1 MSTLS
6 RSSVS
11 LVIAGVIFLGATASV
26 SAGTVSYTKN
36 AQQALADATGGAGV
50 HTTATTTSTLAVS
63 VPGNLG
69 EVIDVDARVRITHP
83 NLRQLR
89 IVLVAPNGAMVTLI
103 ENGINASGS
112 FLLGTNNATGAN
124 LQDTWFDQDTHR
136 PITNGAA
143 PYSNRF
149 EAGMAALEQ
158 KTPAQLSG
166 NWELRVTDYRSGDT
180 GTLVSWSI
188 TLKSA
193 DAPQTFTVTNLSDS
207 GAGSLRD
214 AVTKAN
220 ARAGDNV
227 IQIDPALNGF
237 IVLSG
242 GPIEIIDSNVG
253 STVIDLG
260 DTRRMSVVGN
270 GKRVFIVS
278 AGDVT
283 IRNMHILHGFAADAE
298 GGGAIFNAATL
309 RVENC
314 ALAGNIATLTTGP
327 ARGGAIANVG
337 ELVVDRCTFTG
348 NSAPIGGAIYTAHG
362 QLFVATCTLNT
373 NGANYGPDASG
384 GAIHAASG
392 DLELV
397 HSTISGNDSTGK
409 GGGITSGPSVGVNF
423 LRNTIVAGNTSPAGP
438 DLHGEFEVQGCVI
451 GNNSD
456 ATFTSNSFGKI
467 GTAAAPID
475 PQLDP
480 IADNGGPT
488 DTMATRF
495 GSPALDAGFCPAAVG
510 LAPIDQR
517 GVGTVDLLSI
527 GTSSQSAYA
536 CDCGAFEMSPAV
548 FANISTRLPVE
559 TGENVL
565 IAGFIVNTPFQG
577 PTTNVIVRGLGP
589 SLQAAG
595 LTGTLGD
602 PVLEV
607 YNSSGLVVT
616 NNNWRDSQQQ
626 EIQATGIPPASDL
639 EAAVVRRLDPASYTA
654 ILRGNNGG
662 TGLGLVELYDLEKGG
677 AIVANI
683 STRGFVR
690 TGQNVMIG
698 GFILVGLDPAKI
710 LVRAIGPSLSAAGVQ
725 QPLQNPY
732 LELYDGQGTKIAQ
745 NDNWQATQENVI
757 AATGVAPSNP
767 AESAILITLPAGSYT
782 AVVSGVAGGTG
793 VALVEAYNIR

>member
-1 MSTLS
+1 MSMLS
-6 RSSVS
+6 RHSAS
-11 LVIAGVIFLGATASV
+11 LLAAGVILLGSTAAV
-26 SAGTVSYTKN
+26 SAGTVTYTKT
-36 AQQALADATGGAGV
+36 AQQTLADATGGAGP
-50 HTTATTTSTLAVS
+50 HTAATTTSTLTVS
-63 VPGNLG
+63 VPGSLG
-69 EVIDVDARVRITHP
+69 QIVDVDARVRITHT

-89 IVLVAPNGAMVTLI
+89 VVLVAPNGASVTLI
-103 ENGINASGS
+103 ENGINTSGT
-112 FLLGTNNATGAN
+112 LLFGTNNATGAN
-124 LQDTWFDQDTHR
+124 LQDTWFDQDTLR

-143 PYSNRF
+143 PYSARF
-149 EAGMAALEQ
+149 EASMASLEQ

-193 DAPQTFTVTNLSDS
+193 DAPQVFTVTNLSDT

-220 ARAGDNV
+220 ARAGNNT
-227 IQIDPALNGF
+227 IQIDPALTGF
-237 IVLSG
+237 ITLSS

-253 STVIDLG
+253 STIIDLG
-260 DTRRMSVVGN
+260 DPRRVGVVGAN
-270 GKRVFIVS
+270 NRVFIVS
-278 AGDVT
+278 AGDVD
-283 IRNMHILHGFAADAE
+283 IRNMHILHGFAGDAD
-298 GGGAIFNAATL
+298 GGGAIFNVATL
-309 RVENC
+309 TVENC
-314 ALAGNIATLTTGP
+314 SLRGNIARITTGP
-327 ARGGAIANVG
+327 AHGGAIANLG
-337 ELVVDRCTFTG
+337 ELIVERCTFTG
-348 NSAPIGGAIYTAHG
+348 NSAPTGAAIYTARG
-362 QLFVATCTLNT
+362 RLLVTTCTLNA
-373 NGANYGPDASG
+373 NGANYGSDASG

-392 DLELV
+392 DLNVV

-409 GGGITSGPSVGVNF
+409 GGGITSGPSVGISI
-423 LRNTIVAGNTSPAGP
+423 LRNVIVAGNTALAGP
-438 DLHGEFEVQGCVI
+438 DLHGEFELQGGVI

-456 ATFTSNSFGKI
+456 ATFTPNSGGKI

-475 PQLDP
+475 PQLNP
-480 IADNGGPT
+480 IANNGGLT

-495 GSPALDAGFCPAAVG
+495 GSPALDSGNCPAAVG

-527 GTSSQSAYA
+527 GTSSQLVYA
-536 CDCGAFEMSPAV
+536 CDCGSFELSPAV
-548 FANISTRLPVE
+548 FANIATRLPVE

-577 PTTNVIVRGLGP
+577 PTTNVIVRGIGP

-595 LTGTLGD
+595 LTGTLSD
-602 PVLEV
+602 PVLEL
-607 YNSSGLVVT
+607 YNNSGLVVT

-710 LVRAIGPSLSAAGVQ
+710 LLRGIGPSLSAAGVQ

-732 LELYDGQGTKIAQ
+732 LELFDGQGTKIAQ
-745 NDNWQATQENVI
+745 NDNWQETQENVI
-757 AATGVAPSNP
+757 AATGAAPSNP
-767 AESAILITLPAGSYT
+767 AESAILITLQPGSYT
-782 AVVSGVAGGTG
+782 AIVSGVGGGTG
-793 VALVEAYNIR
+793 VGLVEAYNIR